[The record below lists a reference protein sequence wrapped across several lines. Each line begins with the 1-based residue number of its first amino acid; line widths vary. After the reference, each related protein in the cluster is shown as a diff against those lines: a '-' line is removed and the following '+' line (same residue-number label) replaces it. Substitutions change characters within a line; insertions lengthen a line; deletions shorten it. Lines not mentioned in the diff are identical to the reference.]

1 MATNKNKLSIS
12 EIVESHK
19 PKNFKYKYII
29 TDDSVYEE
37 LEKCG
42 YDIDTLDTIKNDM
55 LVQEALKTNYK
66 EYPRET
72 VAKAKEPTILDD
84 GIILS
89 KKMVTKADKKLFCV
103 KLGFFSYD
111 NINYVAIILKYEK
124 FDILEIFIL
133 L

>member
-1 MATNKNKLSIS
+1 MASNKKQLTIA
-12 EIVESHK
+12 ELVESHK

-29 TDDSVYEE
+29 REDSVYEE
-37 LEKCG
+37 LEKSG
-42 YDIDTLDTIKNDM
+42 YDLTSLDTIQNDD
-55 LVQEALKTNYK
+55 LVQEALKTTYE

-84 GIILS
+84 GVILS
-89 KKMVTKADKKLFCV
+89 KKMVTKADKKLFGV
-103 KLGFFSYD
+103 LLGFFSHE
-111 NINYVAIILKYEK
+111 NIRYASIMLKYEK